1 MNDLAVEVKS
11 LNCGI
16 DIDRCNVSIL
26 LYADDIVLL
35 SPDEPSLQQMLDVI
49 ASWYKKWRMYINTD
63 TTQIVHYRAQRQL
76 YTKYIF
82 TLDGT
87 QLDIVQ
93 AYRYLGVILDEHLS
107 FLPNAE
113 ALSAASSRAL
123 GLIRYKLKFLK
134 ECRSTTFARLF
145 ISYVCPISDYGAGVW
160 GTTSFGYLSKYSDGP
175 YVIFW
180 DFIVLL
186 Q

>member
-1 MNDLAVEVKS
+1 MVIFITPSNRYIVNLPLVYVSIITLRHHSTYRQVKQGDVLSPSLFSIYLNDLAVEVKS
-11 LNCGI
+11 LNCGV

-49 ASWYKKWRMYINTD
+49 ASWCKKWRMYRNTD
-63 TTQIVHYRAQRQL
+63 KTQIVHYRAQRKL
-76 YTKYIF
+76 CTKYVF

-107 FLPNAE
+107 FLANQLHQVE
-113 ALSAASSRAL
+113 HW
-123 GLIRYKLKFLK
+123 
-134 ECRSTTFARLF
+134 
-145 ISYVCPISDYGAGVW
+145 V
-160 GTTSFGYLSKYSDGP
+160 
-175 YVIFW
+175 
-180 DFIVLL
+180 
-186 Q
+186 